1 MTGTLEHLL
10 RGAARP
16 VLLLTH
22 GFDESRLEQLSV
34 PADVQHHSLDEE
46 HPPETLS
53 ATVVLAVRDRQRLR
67 LASSALAEL
76 GRAHRVVC
84 WVEASGGRA
93 PSLVPRPEWPRLD
106 SLQVTCHGSAQ
117 VDARFAGPVRAREV
131 LLEISRYSTEQHR
144 LATGGS
150 VLGVSTAVPN
160 AWPVADPRTRV
171 RDQVENL
178 LDPEQLP
185 VDMVV
190 GAPTDDPSRVTDS
203 PPHPVTGRTA
213 SMVLAPAEP
222 TWAECAVGRRRWS
235 ASAPG
240 DLGPLDE
247 HVLNPVGFARS
258 WQHSVADL
266 VAVPGAPQLLKVRVG
281 DRTHLVNSRRGL
293 TDGDVI
299 ALRPLQGVRLAWRG
313 AEGPHDYARVVAGL
327 AMAGV
332 PLSTASLPT
341 WARGLLA
348 PALADAL
355 ASPADLTDPVRREER
370 SIRVRRTALAAHS
383 SRAWRR
389 HLLRGAG
396 VPVQPEPV
404 VSALLV
410 TRRPE
415 QVDFAVRQVARQR
428 GVRLELVLVTHGFEL
443 GADEVAGVREHV
455 ADTVVAHADS
465 DMVFGDVL
473 NRAVEHASGDLV
485 VKMDDDDWY
494 GPDFLS
500 DLVLARHY
508 SSADLVGCPAEFMF
522 VEPLWLTVRRPDR
535 TEAYGDFVAGG
546 TILMARADLRALGGF
561 RRLRRSV
568 DAGLLASVRQSGGSV
583 FRAHGLNYLLR
594 RGGGG
599 HTWDPGL
606 AYFISRSRV
615 SDQWRGFQPPSL
627 LEAEDRD
634 RPLRPEMGRPA

>member
-1 MTGTLEHLL
+1 MTDALQNLL

-22 GFDESRLEQLSV
+22 GFEEDRLAQLSV
-34 PADVQHHSLDEE
+34 PADVQHRPLDEA
-46 HPPETLS
+46 HAPETLS
-53 ATVVLAVRDRQRLR
+53 GTVMLAVRDRQRLR
-67 LASSALAEL
+67 LAISALGEL

-84 WVEASGGRA
+84 WIESSGGRA
-93 PSLVPRPEWPRLD
+93 PTLVPRPEWPRLN
-106 SLQVTCHGSAQ
+106 SLQVTCQGSGL

-131 LLEISRYSTEQHR
+131 LLEVARYSTEQHR

-150 VLGVSTAVPN
+150 AVGVSAAAPN

-171 RDQVENL
+171 GGEVERL

-185 VDMVV
+185 VDVV
-190 GAPTDDPSRVTDS
+190 VAPADHARLVVSS
-203 PPHPVTGRTA
+203 APHPVTGRIPA
-213 SMVLAPAEP
+213 AVVAPTEP
-222 TWAECAVGRRRWS
+222 TWAECAVERKRWT
-235 ASAPG
+235 APAH
-240 DLGPLDE
+240 DELGPLDE
-247 HVLNPVGFARS
+247 HVLNPSGFTRS
-258 WQHSVADL
+258 WRHPLGKL
-266 VAVPGAPQLLKVRVG
+266 VAVPGAPHLLQVKVG
-281 DRTHLVNSRRGL
+281 DRTHLLDSRRGA

-299 ALRPLQGVRLAWRG
+299 ALRSIQGLSLAWRG

-332 PLSTASLPT
+332 PLVTATLPT
-341 WARGLLA
+341 WARGLLSPEFA
-348 PALADAL
+348 GALAAACNL
-355 ASPADLTDPVRREER
+355 EDPVAREER
-370 SIRVRRTALAAHS
+370 SIRVRRAALKAHS
-383 SRAWRR
+383 MQAWRR
-389 HLLRGAG
+389 GLLGGAG
-396 VPVQPEPV
+396 APVPGEPV

-443 GADEVAGVREHV
+443 GADEVAKVKEHV
-455 ADTVVAHADS
+455 ADAVVTHADS

-473 NRAVEHASGDLV
+473 NRAVEHASGDFV

-522 VEPLWLTVRRPDR
+522 IEPLWLTVRRPDR
-535 TEAYGDFVAGG
+535 TEVYGDFVAGG
-546 TILMARADLRALGGF
+546 TILMARADLKALGGF

-615 SDQWRGFQPPSL
+615 SDQWRGFEPPSL

-634 RPLRPEMGRPA
+634 RPLRPEMGRTA